1 MDQKLSEGGKK
12 TETESQ
18 VRCVSKIYA
27 HVWSSDKDTKNEI
40 VLVTTNKIKLIFY
53 GKTRKIETFFFY
65 FASLSLLPL
74 FRCVLFIY
82 INPIS
87 LGNNLPSS
95 SFFFNYS
102 MTFIIFVDVARMPH
116 DTLLVL

>member
-1 MDQKLSEGGKK
+1 MNQKLSEGGKK

-27 HVWSSDKDTKNEI
+27 HVWSSDMDTKNEI

-87 LGNNLPSS
+87 SFLI
-95 SFFFNYS
+95 FFFQLFNDFYYICRCS
-102 MTFIIFVDVARMPH
+102 QDAP
-116 DTLLVL
+116 